1 MDKNELKMLIKRL
14 IDEASVIAPSIS
26 RFKEGGNYGR
36 VTDEHFDSDSLVSWE
51 MEAKTLLYQLSGSNS
66 DVFADL
72 YNEYVKIKDESQSFH
87 SKSILVHKI
96 QRLLIGSFTLLD
108 SPLADIQ
115 SPAGIDKTANP
126 RIEHGYAFI
135 AMPIEPEDHTLV
147 DVLEA
152 VKEAASKCGVRA
164 ERIDEPQSNERITD
178 RIIESIQRAEYVIV
192 DLSKSRPNVF
202 FEAGYAH
209 GFGKIPIYFAKH
221 GTKLEFDLK
230 DYPVLFFRNLKE
242 LKQSIEKR
250 INGLK
255 AKERT

>member
-1 MDKNELKMLIKRL
+1 
-14 IDEASVIAPSIS
+14 V
-26 RFKEGGNYGR
+26 
-36 VTDEHFDSDSLVSWE
+36 
-51 MEAKTLLYQLSGSNS
+51 
-66 DVFADL
+66 
-72 YNEYVKIKDESQSFH
+72 
-87 SKSILVHKI
+87 
-96 QRLLIGSFTLLD
+96 
-108 SPLADIQ
+108 
-115 SPAGIDKTANP
+115 GIDKTANP

-135 AMPIEPEDHTLV
+135 AMQMDPEDHTLV
-147 DVLEA
+147 DILEA

-209 GFGKIPIYFAKH
+209 GLGKIPIYFAKY

-242 LKQSIEKR
+242 LKGIIEKR
-250 INGLK
+250 IKGLK